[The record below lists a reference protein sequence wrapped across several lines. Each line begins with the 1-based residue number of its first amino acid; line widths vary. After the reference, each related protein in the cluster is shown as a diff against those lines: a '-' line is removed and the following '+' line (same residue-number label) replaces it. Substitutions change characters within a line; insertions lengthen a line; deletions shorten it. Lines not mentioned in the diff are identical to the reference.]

1 MNHSSFHRLSNT
13 GDRATSYLA
22 FPASIQRYRRWN
34 NRFVYSGSTEM
45 QNTVFK
51 WWFDPFLIGC
61 EVANVTFISLGV
73 EVDLYSHSSSGND
86 SYERGLFKIWEI
98 VAPESSVLHLN
109 VIRLWGNWN
118 FDSLFGQFI
127 QCRCLINLWKKVA
140 FILQIQ

>member
-1 MNHSSFHRLSNT
+1 
-13 GDRATSYLA
+13 
-22 FPASIQRYRRWN
+22 
-34 NRFVYSGSTEM
+34 M

-98 VAPESSVLHLN
+98 VAPENSVLHLN
-109 VIRLWGNWN
+109 VIDFEVIEILIH
-118 FDSLFGQFI
+118 FSASLFS
-127 QCRCLINLWKKVA
+127 VVV
-140 FILQIQ
+140 